1 MTSVECK
8 PAFRVRIR
16 AILIEIAAAAVSN
29 LLVTAL
35 VAVASL
41 LF

>member
-1 MTSVECK
+1 MNTVEYK
-8 PAFRVRIR
+8 PARRERIR
-16 AILIEIAAAAVSN
+16 EILIDTAAGTVSS

-35 VAVASL
+35 TALANL

>member
-1 MTSVECK
+1 MNSVEYK
-8 PAFRVRIR
+8 PARRERIR
-16 AILIEIAAAAVSN
+16 SILIEIAASVVSN

>member
-1 MTSVECK
+1 MTSVEYK
-8 PAFRVRIR
+8 IARRERIR
-16 AILIEIAAAAVSN
+16 EILIDIAAGVVSN

-35 VAVASL
+35 ATMAHL

>member
-8 PAFRVRIR
+8 RARREWIR
-16 AILIEIAAAAVSN
+16 EILIDIAAAVVTN

-35 VAVASL
+35 VAVAGL

>member
-1 MTSVECK
+1 MTPVEYK
-8 PAFRVRIR
+8 LARRERIR
-16 AILIEIAAAAVSN
+16 GILIDIAAGTVSS

-35 VAVASL
+35 TALANL

>member
-8 PAFRVRIR
+8 HARRERIR
-16 AILIEIAAAAVSN
+16 EILIEIAAAVVSN
-29 LLVTAL
+29 LLVTAVVT
-35 VAVASL
+35 VAGL